1 MFLSV
6 LQRKVPVIITFHGSD
21 VVFPIIRIF
30 SRVAAAL
37 SHYNIFVSS
46 KIHSKMGLNIR
57 YSIIPCGI
65 NLDIFY
71 PIEVKLALEKL
82 NLDCDKRLILFA
94 SGFDNPVKNSDLALT
109 ALKFL
114 KEPAELI
121 ELKNK
126 SREQVNLLINACNL
140 LLLTSFSEGSPQVIK
155 EAMACNCPIVATDV
169 GDISEVI
176 SGTDGC
182 FITSFKPEEVVEKI
196 NFALEFNKR
205 TNGREKIMH
214 FDNKNIAEKVF
225 DIYKMVSE
233 DK

>member
-1 MFLSV
+1 M
-6 LQRKVPVIITFHGSD
+6 
-21 VVFPIIRIF
+21 
-30 SRVAAAL
+30 SRVQVLEAM
-37 SHYNIFVSS
+37 HTI
-46 KIHSKMGLNIR
+46 
-57 YSIIPCGI
+57 
-65 NLDIFY
+65 DI
-71 PIEVKLALEKL
+71 L
-82 NLDCDKRLILFA
+82 CM
-94 SGFDNPVKNSDLALT
+94 
-109 ALKFL
+109 
-114 KEPAELI
+114 
-121 ELKNK
+121 
-126 SREQVNLLINACNL
+126 
-140 LLLTSFSEGSPQVIK
+140 TSTIEGSPQIIK